1 MAPKQGQIGGVY
13 FCYRCIFVNFSNAEK
28 INRYREDNDTDMYKN
43 KAAVISNT
51 LGNKKRLLLVEFL
64 GSGDFSVSVSFF
76 LPKDV
81 YVNHLS
87 QRELSGLTEKKLAM
101 IFLSI

>member
-1 MAPKQGQIGGVY
+1 M
-13 FCYRCIFVNFSNAEK
+13 
-28 INRYREDNDTDMYKN
+28 
-43 KAAVISNT
+43 ISNT

-101 IFLSI
+101 IFSQYEAVYVLSANEEQKILISNALEINNENNQKR